1 MKRVLLAYM
10 IFLLAI
16 WIFFPFF
23 YTEWNSGV
31 STYASIGHAV
41 YFSRLPLLPLFL
53 YAVWKSDKLQAVAA
67 KMEQRLPK
75 VVATAFYLLLLAVCY
90 GIIQLPFRIAG
101 YWNARH
107 AQISVQPFL
116 DWAGEYVLSLFLFY
130 LAVTAVVFV
139 SQFLMKRFRKKWWL
153 LLWLLLVPSAIF
165 VVYVQPMWI
174 DPLYEDFYH
183 LRDGELRTEIEQ
195 LAGEAG
201 IPDATLLEVDKS
213 SKTVTYNAYVTGL
226 FGSARVVLYDTT
238 VDGLDQDEVL
248 FIVAHEIGHYVL
260 HHVYWGTAG
269 FLVLGFILLWVAKR
283 LSDKLL
289 AKRQIRAYQL
299 RAVPFFLL
307 ILSTLQFASQP
318 VSLYV
323 SREMERQADTYALE
337 HAPDTEAG
345 IRMFQNMQQVSK
357 GDPNPWPLFEWL
369 RSTHPS
375 NQERIET
382 IESYQENR

>member
-1 MKRVLLAYM
+1 MKRVLLAY
-10 IFLLAI
+10 IIYLLAI
-16 WIFFPFF
+16 WIFFPFI
-23 YTEWNSGV
+23 YTEWNTDV

-53 YAVWKSDKLQAVAA
+53 YTVWRNENLQKTAA
-67 KMEQRLPK
+67 AMEQRLPK
-75 VVATAFYLLLLAVCY
+75 LVATAGYMLMLTVFY
-90 GIIQLPFRIAG
+90 GIVQLPFRLAG
-101 YWNARH
+101 YWNARQ
-107 AQISVQPFL
+107 AQISVQNFG
-116 DWAGEYVLSLFLFY
+116 DWAGEYVLSLVLFY

-139 SQFLMKRFRKKWWL
+139 SQILMKRFRKSWWI
-153 LLWLLLVPSAIF
+153 LLWILLVPSAIF
-165 VVYVQPMWI
+165 IVYVQPMWI

-183 LRDGELRTEIEQ
+183 LPDGELRTEIEQ
-195 LAGEAG
+195 LTSEAG
-201 IPDATLLEVDKS
+201 IPDATLLEVDQS
-213 SKTVTYNAYVTGL
+213 AKTVTYNAYVTGL

-238 VDGLDQDEVL
+238 VDGLSQDEVL

-269 FLVLGFILLWVAKR
+269 FLVLGFVLLWVTKR
-283 LSDKLL
+283 LSDKFL
-289 AKRQIRAYQL
+289 AKRQIRAHQL
-299 RAVPFFLL
+299 RAVPLFLL
-307 ILSTLQFASQP
+307 IISSLQFASEP

-323 SREMERQADTYALE
+323 SREMERQADDYALE

-382 IESYQENR
+382 IEAYQENR

>member
-1 MKRVLLAYM
+1 MKRALLAYM
-10 IFLLAI
+10 IYLLAI
-16 WIFFPFF
+16 WIFFPLI
-23 YTEWNSGV
+23 YAEWNTDV

-53 YAVWKSDKLQAVAA
+53 YAVWKNDMLQKTAA
-67 KMEQRLPK
+67 SMELRLPK
-75 VVATAFYLLLLAVCY
+75 VIATASYVLLLTACY
-90 GIIQLPFRIAG
+90 GIVQLPFRLAG
-101 YWNARH
+101 FWNARQ
-107 AQISVQPFL
+107 AQISIQTFG

-139 SQFLMKRFRKKWWL
+139 SQFLMKRFRKYWWI
-153 LLWLLLVPSAIF
+153 LLWILLVPSAIF
-165 VVYVQPMWI
+165 VIYVQPMWI

-183 LRDGELRTEIEQ
+183 LPDGELRTEIEQ
-195 LAGEAG
+195 LTSEAG

-213 SKTVTYNAYVTGL
+213 TKTVTYNAYVTGL

-269 FLVLGFILLWVAKR
+269 FLVLGFVLLWITKR
-283 LSDKLL
+283 LSDKFL
-289 AKRQIRAYQL
+289 AKRKISAHQL
-299 RAVPFFLL
+299 RAVPLFLL
-307 ILSTLQFASQP
+307 ILSLLQFVSQP

-323 SREMERQADTYALE
+323 SREMERQADAYALG

-345 IRMFQNMQQVSK
+345 IHMFENMQQVSK

-375 NQERIET
+375 IQERIET
-382 IESYQENR
+382 IESYQEKR